1 MQSEA
6 NVIQMLHVEKV
17 LHQEMSIIETLRTL
31 LKFEKPLETTKDFI
45 ELQGNFVQSRSAIFA
60 ISS

>member
-45 ELQGNFVQSRSAIFA
+45 ELQGNFV
-60 ISS
+60 